1 MAIDEQ
7 IPFLQRLL
15 KESITVIV
23 LTVIS
28 YYFISRE
35 RELFLDYK
43 RTKEIEIE
51 FLSKRLS
58 DREKKISELYER
70 LAKNC
75 K

>member
-15 KESITVIV
+15 KESITVVV